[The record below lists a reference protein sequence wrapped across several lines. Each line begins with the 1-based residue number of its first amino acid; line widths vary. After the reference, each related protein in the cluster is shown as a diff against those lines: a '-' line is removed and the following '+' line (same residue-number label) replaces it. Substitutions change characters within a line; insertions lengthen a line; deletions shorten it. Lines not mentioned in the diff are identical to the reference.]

1 MKKKTEKSSDM
12 LRQHMPDTF
21 TRVIFCITLL
31 LFVTSILFAILS
43 RNSAEASRMI
53 FNAVSCFFMLVLLVL
68 PVFVKKFFKV
78 KIPKVFQIVY
88 VTFAFCGIVL
98 GDVIN
103 FFDKFKHW
111 DSLLHFFSGV
121 LLASLGFVLINTL
134 NKADSVS
141 LQLSP
146 IFVAVS
152 VLCFAVAI
160 GAIWEILEYTFDDIF
175 GTSTQTYL
183 ESTAGSVG
191 GENAVPLVG
200 HEALKDTMWD
210 LILDTAGAVLV
221 AIFGFLQ
228 LKREKKGIVTAK
240 FEIEKSESQQSGE
253 EKS

>member
-1 MKKKTEKSSDM
+1 MKKKSEKKPNL
-12 LRQHMPDTF
+12 LREHLPDKF
-21 TRVIFCITLL
+21 TRVIFCITLI
-31 LFVTSILFAILS
+31 LFVTSIIFAFIA
-43 RNSAEASRMI
+43 RDSAKTSLLI
-53 FNAVSCFFMLVLLVL
+53 FNAVSCFFMLVILVL

-78 KIPKVFQIVY
+78 KIPKSFQIIY

-98 GDVIN
+98 GDVVN
-103 FFDKFKHW
+103 FFDKFKYW

-121 LLASLGFVLINTL
+121 LLACLGFVLINTL

-152 VLCFAVAI
+152 VLCFAIAI
-160 GAIWEILEYTFDDIF
+160 GAIWEILEYTCDDIF

-183 ESTAGSVG
+183 ESTSGSVG
-191 GENAVPLVG
+191 GDDAVPLLG

-210 LILDTAGAVLV
+210 LILDTAGAVIV

-228 LKREKKGIVTAK
+228 LKHEKKGIVTAA
-240 FEIEKSESQQSGE
+240 FEIEKGN
-253 EKS
+253 